1 MTDVGDFIISDAS
14 APAAPIPI
22 SVPDDT
28 YGSPEYQDFASYLH
42 QNRSVKLPLIPG
54 TQSIQ
59 TDNEEEQC
67 IMCFRNKS
75 TLRLHPCGHKV
86 MCPEC
91 YTKMEKGEC
100 PICRSSITKL
110 TCENL

>member
-1 MTDVGDFIISDAS
+1 MTDVGDFIIS
-14 APAAPIPI
+14 APVPAVPI
-22 SVPDDT
+22 SVPHDT
-28 YGSPEYQDFASYLH
+28 YGPEYQDFASYLH
-42 QNRSVKLPLIPG
+42 QSRIPLIPG

-110 TCENL
+110 TCEHL